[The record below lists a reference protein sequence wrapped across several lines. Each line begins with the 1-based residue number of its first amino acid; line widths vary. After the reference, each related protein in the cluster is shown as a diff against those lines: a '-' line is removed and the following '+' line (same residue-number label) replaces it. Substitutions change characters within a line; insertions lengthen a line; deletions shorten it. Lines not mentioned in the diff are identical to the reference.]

1 MTRDFNRVRIV
12 AVDIEAWLRGHR
24 SGGCT
29 LIDNV
34 KKNMK
39 DLLASAA
46 EIGLHVIVVGHHPL
60 ASHGTH
66 GGFYDWQDYLFP
78 LTRIASILWLQL
90 PVIGSVYPLVRTIL
104 PATQDLHSPD
114 YRTVRKAL
122 EEALS
127 DNPPLLY
134 AAGHDHSLQVL
145 DGGPLGCYAVS
156 GLGSGRK
163 QTPVTDGPDTMFA
176 RAGKAG
182 FMVVDFWRAGKLLLR
197 VIDVSNGT
205 SPIFFTWLT
214 GPGIPSIRVHRSE
227 PH

>member
-1 MTRDFNRVRIV
+1 MQGRR
-12 AVDIEAWLRGHR
+12 
-24 SGGCT
+24 
-29 LIDNV
+29 
-34 KKNMK
+34 
-39 DLLASAA
+39 
-46 EIGLHVIVVGHHPL
+46 
-60 ASHGTH
+60 
-66 GGFYDWQDYLFP
+66 
-78 LTRIASILWLQL
+78 
-90 PVIGSVYPLVRTIL
+90 
-104 PATQDLHSPD
+104 
-114 YRTVRKAL
+114 
-122 EEALS
+122 
-127 DNPPLLY
+127 
-134 AAGHDHSLQVL
+134 AGHDHSLQVL

-176 RAGKAG
+176 RAGKAS